1 MVDDT
6 APTIDPL
13 VQAVALFTAAEVYNG
28 DPLRPDLETPTPAEI
43 VAALS
48 PDERRERV
56 HYLIDQA
63 HDIVDQALASH
74 LDGRKVVAVC
84 VLYSGGNDSTTLAHL
99 FHHEATHAIHANTTI
114 GIESTREF
122 VRETCKAWGLPLIE
136 KVAPESYRDL
146 VLGNDARG
154 IPRGFPG
161 PAMHF
166 FYYTRLKERCLD
178 AARRDLITNGR
189 TERVLFLGGRRRA
202 ESARRSKIPLYEAQG
217 SVIWISPLAMWTK
230 LDLNTY
236 RDIYTDVPR
245 NPASDLIHMSG
256 ECLCGAFAHPGELDE
271 VGEWF
276 PEVVAEIRAL
286 EAEVEAAGVPEPYC
300 RWGHGEGK
308 PSEVGRACG
317 NCISRGQLS
326 FDNLEPHA

>member
-1 MVDDT
+1 MTD
-6 APTIDPL
+6 
-13 VQAVALFTAAEVYNG
+13 ALFTAADVYSG
-28 DPLRPDLETPTPAEI
+28 DPLNPDLVTPTPAEI
-43 VAALS
+43 VASLTS
-48 PDERRERV
+48 DERRERV
-56 HYLIDQA
+56 HNLIVQA
-63 HDIVDQALASH
+63 GDIVDMAITAH
-74 LDGRKVVAVC
+74 LGGRKLVGTAI
-84 VLYSGGNDSTTLAHL
+84 LYSGGNDSTTLAHL
-99 FHHEATHAIHANTTI
+99 FRYEADWAIHANTTI

-122 VRETCKAWGLPLIE
+122 VRETCKAWGLTLIE

-146 VLGNDARG
+146 VLGTDARG

-166 FYYTRLKERCLD
+166 FHYTRLKERCLD
-178 AARRDLITNGR
+178 AARREIITNPR
-189 TERVLFLGGRRRA
+189 TERVMFLGGRRRA
-202 ESARRSKIPLYEAQG
+202 ESARRSEIPLYEVDG
-217 SVIWISPLAMWTK
+217 SVIWCSPLAMWTK

-236 RDIYTDVPR
+236 REIHKDVPR

-286 EAEVEAAGVPEPYC
+286 EAEVRAAGVPEPYC

-317 NCISRGQLS
+317 NCISRGQFS
-326 FDNLEPHA
+326 FDDLPGDTA